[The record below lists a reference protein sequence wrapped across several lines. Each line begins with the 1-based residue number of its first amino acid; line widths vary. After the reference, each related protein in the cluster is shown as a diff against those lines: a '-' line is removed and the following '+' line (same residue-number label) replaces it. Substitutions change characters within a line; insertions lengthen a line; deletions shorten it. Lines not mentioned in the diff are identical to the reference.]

1 MPLREIEERFTKSDL
16 AIVGWRSQE
25 TSYLMDKKMK
35 HGNAAVGPGEEA
47 HEHFN
52 DPNLPTGLPGKFF
65 DKQTGELDLR
75 GVTGEDALKFLRM
88 QGVNVPFVPYN
99 AQKRSQEEGD
109 A

>member
-35 HGNAAVGPGEEA
+35 HGNTAVGPGEEA
-47 HEHFN
+47 REHFN
-52 DPNLPTGLPGKFF
+52 DPNLPTGMPGKFF
-65 DKQTGELDLR
+65 NKEGELDLR
-75 GVTGEDALKFLRM
+75 GVTGEDALKFLKM

-99 AQKRSQEEGD
+99 AQKHDKEGND
-109 A
+109 